1 MKFKYLTFCLILGL
15 VFVSGCNPTSSKT
28 TTETTTPTP
37 TPKLT
42 EVGPFYGTLP
52 CTDCAGIETVLT
64 LYFDPQTNE
73 PVKYFAN
80 ETYVNQTSPLSS
92 QGKFIKIDKDG
103 KTLFQIEPEDSEL
116 SKYYLQVNEN
126 TLRQLD
132 RNGNEFANKTSYELK
147 K

>member
-1 MKFKYLTFCLILGL
+1 MKFKHLVFCLILSL
-15 VFVSGCNPTSSKT
+15 VFVSGCKPQTVSS
-28 TTETTTPTP
+28 TTETTTTTP
-37 TPKLT
+37 TPKLI
-42 EVGPFYGTLP
+42 EVGPFSGTLP
-52 CTDCAGIETVLT
+52 CADCPGIETVLT
-64 LYFDPQTNE
+64 LYFDAQTNE

-80 ETYVNQTSPLSS
+80 ETYINQTSPLSG

-103 KTLFQIEPEDSEL
+103 KTLFQIEPEDPEL

>member
-1 MKFKYLTFCLILGL
+1 MKFKHLIFCLVLSL
-15 VFVSGCNPTSSKT
+15 VFVTGCKAQTVSS
-28 TTETTTPTP
+28 TTETTTSTP
-37 TPKLT
+37 APELIK
-42 EVGPFYGTLP
+42 VGPFYGTLP
-52 CTDCAGIETVLT
+52 CADCPGIETVLT
-64 LYFDPQTNE
+64 LYFDVQTNE

-80 ETYVNQTSPLSS
+80 ETYINQTSPLSG

-103 KTLFQIEPEDSEL
+103 KTLFQIEPEDPEL